1 MDLLIQFVAI
11 CVIGV
16 VLYVA
21 YWFYTK
27 VEKIIKKYYKILWL
41 VLCFL
46 YIVLFLAGMLYE
58 YSGVKTIIAPILFTL
73 CGVFAF
79 FLTCCLVFCGKHPE
93 D

>member
-1 MDLLIQFVAI
+1 MDLLIQFAAI

-16 VLYVA
+16 VLYIA
-21 YWFYTK
+21 YWLYTR
-27 VEKIIKKYYKILWL
+27 VEKIIKKHYKILWF
-41 VLCFL
+41 VLCIL

-58 YSGVKTIIAPILFTL
+58 YLGTKTIIAPILFTL
-73 CGVFAF
+73 GGVVAF